1 WLADLPTSHCGLGC
15 RAGLAVDCRVRRR
28 GEPVFDSGPRSPQA
42 RNPRP
47 GACVT
52 WRSMGR
58 HTTSLDRGCRHS
70 VNAQWAHPTSKSIRV
85 DRFVVASARR
95 NRPLLEAQLPSADEI
110 KAWLHHRFRDHR
122 HITNWTPN
130 T

>member
-1 WLADLPTSHCGLGC
+1 MVPVHVS
-15 RAGLAVDCRVRRR
+15 
-28 GEPVFDSGPRSPQA
+28 EPNVAAFPLVPVSIIA
-42 RNPRP
+42 
-47 GACVT
+47 
-52 WRSMGR
+52 MIHGR
-58 HTTSLDRGCRHS
+58 KPALDLDRGCRHS